1 MFKCFSNYSA
11 RSQTCS
17 NYSAISHTSNYSAKS
32 HYRQCS
38 NFSARS
44 HTCGQLRLDHVG
56 QTVVLGGWVQA
67 VRMDKFLLLRDRSG
81 LCQVTVPDDMLN
93 SVNDLTLESVIV
105 LEGTVRERPSDQ
117 FNTNMDTGCVEVEL
131 CKMKEVSP
139 AIPNLPLQQKKQ
151 LFANEPL
158 RLQHRYLDLR
168 RPELQAALA
177 LRSDITMNMRNFLV
191 GHGFLDIETPTLFRR
206 TPGGAKEFVVPTRI
220 PNKFYSLVQ
229 SPQQFKQLLMIGGLD
244 RYFQVARCYRDE
256 GGRPDRQPEFT
267 QIDIELSFCDREHV
281 LVLIEELLGS
291 FWPTELV
298 TPLPRMTYKDAME
311 LYGVDKPD
319 TRYGSTIVNLTK
331 KMEHCGAEFLEKS
344 IKDSDDFMVGC
355 VVFES
360 EEEGM
365 KTLKNIQKQVAQ
377 ETKDHKNEKTIISPI
392 TISSTGDVSNS
403 LLSKC
408 HADVTELVLDALG
421 GGVSGFI
428 VWGVKDR
435 ALPLLGRLRTNLAKE
450 MLGDLSTL
458 PHSLLWV
465 VDFPLF
471 LPGDDGKLESTHHP
485 FTAPHQED
493 YHLLREDPAKCRGLH
508 YDLVVDGQE
517 VGGGSVRI
525 HSANDQ
531 RYILETILGE
541 DTKELSHLLAGLDV
555 GCPPHAGIALGLDRL
570 VTILARAQS
579 IRDVI
584 AFPKTS
590 DGKDL
595 MGDAPAEISKEQRKL
610 YHLG

>member
-1 MFKCFSNYSA
+1 MY
-11 RSQTCS
+11 RRCS
-17 NYSAISHTSNYSAKS
+17 NYSVK
-32 HYRQCS
+32 
-38 NFSARS
+38 S

-56 QTVVLGGWVQA
+56 QNVVLGGWVQA
-67 VRMDKFLLLRDRSG
+67 IRMDKFLLLRDRSG

-93 SVNDLTLESVIV
+93 TVNNLTLETVMVVEGIV
-105 LEGTVRERPSDQ
+105 RKRPEDQ

-131 CKMKEVSP
+131 CKIREVSP
-139 AIPNLPLQQKKQ
+139 AMPNLPLQQKKQ

-168 RPELQAALA
+168 RPELQASLA
-177 LRSDITMNMRNFLV
+177 LRSDITMKIRQFLV
-191 GHGFLDIETPTLFRR
+191 GQGFWDIETPTLFRR
-206 TPGGAKEFVVPTRI
+206 TPGGAKEFIVPTRI

-281 LVLIEELLGS
+281 LSLIEELLGS

-298 TPLPRMTYKDAME
+298 TPLERMTYNDAME
-311 LYGVDKPD
+311 RYGVDKPD

-331 KMEHCGAEFLEKS
+331 KFENCGAEFLEKS
-344 IKDSDDFMVGC
+344 IKDSEDFMVGC

-360 EEEGM
+360 EEGGM
-365 KTLKNIQKQVAQ
+365 NTLKSLQKQVAQ
-377 ETKDHKNEKTIISPI
+377 ETKDHKTEKAIISPI

-403 LLSKC
+403 LLNKC
-408 HADVTELVLDALG
+408 NAEMIKLVKDELGDS
-421 GGVSGFI
+421 VSGFL
-428 VWGVKDR
+428 VWGHKES
-435 ALPLLGRLRTNLAKE
+435 ALPLLGRLRINLAKE
-450 MLGDLSTL
+450 MVPDIAHL

-485 FTAPHQED
+485 FTAAHPQD
-493 YHLLREDPAKCRGLH
+493 LHLLREDPAKCRGLH

-525 HSANDQ
+525 HSASDQ
-531 RYILETILGE
+531 RYVLETILGE

-570 VTILARAQS
+570 VAILARAKS

-584 AFPKTS
+584 AFPKSS

-595 MGDAPAEISKEQRKL
+595 MGDAPAEITAEERKL
-610 YHLG
+610 YHLK